1 MGEADRAAVI
11 AGVFGVV
18 AAVIAG
24 LFTLSS
30 VRSDRPAPSQTTAAP
45 APEAESF
52 AFSSTLNLVPLCAT
66 LNGSGRAPSSGE
78 IVLLD
83 NPVGERTYWY
93 NGPVAW
99 EGSGDRWTARM
110 QIGAKGDAGQRF
122 QIHAVLA
129 TTDEMAALE
138 QREMPVTSLPGRE
151 LSAIVVTRSA
161 DEAGAC

>member
-11 AGVFGVV
+11 AGTFGIL

-24 LFTLSS
+24 LFTLTS
-30 VRSDRPAPSQTTAAP
+30 VRSDQPAPSPTPSTP

-52 AFSSTLNLVPLCAT
+52 AFSPTLDLVPLCAT
-66 LNGSGRAPSSGE
+66 VNGSGRVPSSGE

-93 NGPVAW
+93 NGPVTW

-129 TTDEMAALE
+129 TADEMAALE
-138 QREMPVTSLPGRE
+138 QQEMPVASLPGRE